1 MTSAKC
7 TLTLAQSRSGYV
19 SDLWMSSDTLLSRS
33 FFARLPKT
41 KSIASMTFDLP
52 EPFGPTIEL
61 KRLWKGPIS
70 RCPP

>member
-1 MTSAKC
+1 
-7 TLTLAQSRSGYV
+7 
-19 SDLWMSSDTLLSRS
+19 MSSDTLLSRS